1 MMGRAVSQRRFVTLA
16 IALGI
21 AVPALWLIV
30 YWLFLRGNP
39 ALIHSIMSTNRFDRV
54 LLAVWPSWIF
64 LVADPEER
72 SLAIPAM
79 SVAVNALLYGSLG
92 WLIWF
97 GLYRRRAVL
106 GLTAMAVI
114 VGWYFLFSWYLG
126 G

>member
-1 MMGRAVSQRRFVTLA
+1 MGSAVSQRRFVILA

-21 AVPALWLIV
+21 AVPALWLIA

-39 ALIHSIMSTNRFDRV
+39 ALTNSIMSTSNFDRV

-64 LVADPEER
+64 FVADPEEQ
-72 SLAIPAM
+72 SITIPAM
-79 SVAVNALLYGSLG
+79 SIAANALLYGSLG
-92 WLIWF
+92 WLVWF

-106 GLTAMAVI
+106 GLAAMAVL

>member
-1 MMGRAVSQRRFVTLA
+1 MGSAVSQRRFVILA

-21 AVPALWLIV
+21 AVPVLWLTA

-39 ALIHSIMSTNRFDRV
+39 ALTNSIMSTNNFDRV

-64 LVADPEER
+64 FVANPEEQ
-72 SLAIPAM
+72 SITIPAISIAANM
-79 SVAVNALLYGSLG
+79 LLYGGLG

-97 GLYRRRAVL
+97 GIYRMRAALV
-106 GLTAMAVI
+106 LTAMAVLF
-114 VGWYFLFSWYLG
+114 GWYFLFSWYLG